1 MAGEGAVAVVL
12 WGLQPGAQGVRGP
25 EEGRPLLSGP
35 EGPEGPRLFGAG
47 LPCPPG
53 PGSPWSP
60 GVGWVLL
67 AELGGGRQFG
77 RLRPLGGPLEE
88 AGGLVLA
95 GLLLWRP
102 LRTLGSPPTLWW
114 CWTLSGVA
122 FKK

>member
-1 MAGEGAVAVVL
+1 MAGEGAGAVVL

-35 EGPEGPRLFGAG
+35 EGPEGLRLFGADPTRPLG
-47 LPCPPG
+47 
-53 PGSPWSP
+53 PWSP
-60 GVGWVLL
+60 SSPEVGWAPL

-102 LRTLGSPPTLWW
+102 PRTLGSPSTLWW
-114 CWTLSGVA
+114 CWTPRWSCLY
-122 FKK
+122 